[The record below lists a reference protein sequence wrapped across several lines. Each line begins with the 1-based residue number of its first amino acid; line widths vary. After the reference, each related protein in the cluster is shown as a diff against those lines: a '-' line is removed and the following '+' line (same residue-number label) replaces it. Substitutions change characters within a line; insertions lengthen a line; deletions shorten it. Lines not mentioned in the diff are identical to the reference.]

1 MGAPDL
7 AAFLA
12 ELDRDC
18 LPHVSLNGVIFG
30 ARSGRLEV
38 LLMRWFGLDVWGLP
52 AGYVRRDEDLDAA
65 AARMVRE
72 QTHLEGVF
80 LTQFHAFGGA
90 DRGEPAFADLLRA
103 RGIEVP
109 SGHWAFG
116 RVVSI
121 GYVAL
126 VDAARAL
133 VVPDALADECRW
145 WDVAARPRL
154 AFDHDEMVER
164 GLAALRAQLDEL
176 PLGATLL
183 PGEFTMP
190 ELQRPLVRSAQL
202 PESDGRSRPGG
213 APAGAAPEPGQP
225 ADQPVPLGGT
235 GGRRGP
241 GARARRRGDSHPA
254 PFGHAARRQRNRV
267 GRLGTSDSERADQL
281 RQCAIAEAGVVLGI
295 E

>member
-1 MGAPDL
+1 MAG
-7 AAFLA
+7 FLA
-12 ELDRDC
+12 ELDRDF
-18 LPHVSLNGVIFG
+18 LPHISLNGVVFG

-38 LLMRWFGLDVWGLP
+38 LLMRWFGMDVWGLP
-52 AGYVRRDEDLDAA
+52 AGYVRREEDLEAA

-90 DRGEPAFADLLRA
+90 DRGEAAFADLVRA

-109 SGHWAFG
+109 YGHWAFG

-126 VDAARAL
+126 VDAARAR

-145 WDVAARPRL
+145 WDVAARPGL

-164 GLAALRAQLDEL
+164 GLVALRAQLDDL

-190 ELQRPLVRSAQL
+190 ELQRLYELVH
-202 PESDGRSRPGG
+202 GRSFDRRNFRNRMVGMGLVKRLPKPRPSRVSRPTNLYRWLGRAGAGGGLGG
-213 APAGAAPEPGQP
+213 ALSAPEKAAPGS
-225 ADQPVPLGGT
+225 ALRRDGT
-235 GGRRGP
+235 AQSR
-241 GARARRRGDSHPA
+241 
-254 PFGHAARRQRNRV
+254 
-267 GRLGTSDSERADQL
+267 
-281 RQCAIAEAGVVLGI
+281 
-295 E
+295 